1 MGQYYTIMEQTMNDY
16 SCDEILS
23 ELLTRFRMTNGIETC
38 ATNDLNAVAIF
49 ASGEVMFRA
58 IEGVKAMTDPPASQ

>member
-1 MGQYYTIMEQTMNDY
+1 MNDY
-16 SCDEILS
+16 SCEEILK

-38 ATNDLNAVAIF
+38 TTNDLNAVAIF
-49 ASGEVMFRA
+49 SSGEVMFRV